1 MSDTP
6 PDVKPAEPPREFPIE
21 VVVNGI
27 KVKVTLLL
35 RAGTAVSREPP
46 ATGGKDDDWQNLL

>member
-1 MSDTP
+1 MSDTL

-27 KVKVTLLL
+27 KVTVTLLL
-35 RAGTAVSREPP
+35 RPGTTVSVKPD
-46 ATGGKDDDWQNLL
+46 AN